1 MEELPSTQPTA
12 DESLVDNQVR
22 YYDNEWVRF
31 VNQLSKNESLGKIA
45 HFAASCKFTPRA
57 KRKIISY
64 TYALLG
70 RNLAVTFIR
79 NEHERNMLY
88 CDKAVLDA
96 VLKLGLTNFDITPE
110 FEIIVDMIS
119 FQFSVMAFQAT
130 GGFERKQINT
140 TERRISRE
148 EVYPQLR
155 EEVGTIR
162 KFLSGKPDEVF

>member
-1 MEELPSTQPTA
+1 MEQGQPTT
-12 DESLVDNQVR
+12 DEAFVDNQAR

-31 VNQLSKNESLGKIA
+31 VNNLSKNETLGKIA
-45 HFAASCKFTPRA
+45 HYAATCKFTPRA

-70 RNLAVTFIR
+70 RNLAVTYVR

-96 VLKLGLTNFDITPE
+96 VLKLGVTNFDITPE

-119 FQFSVMAFQAT
+119 IQFSIMTFQAT

-148 EVYPQLR
+148 ETYPQLKEGAGLVQKYLGGK
-155 EEVGTIR
+155 EEG
-162 KFLSGKPDEVF
+162 F